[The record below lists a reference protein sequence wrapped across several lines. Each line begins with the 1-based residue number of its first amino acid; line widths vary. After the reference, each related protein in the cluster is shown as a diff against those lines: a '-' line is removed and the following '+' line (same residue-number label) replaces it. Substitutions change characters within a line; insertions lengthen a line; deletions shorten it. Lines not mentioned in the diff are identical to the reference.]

1 MYNVDG
7 NFDRH
12 DALAMLMLLRE
23 DKMRLYGT
31 TSPRDAESNRDKNYL
46 GDDDFFKKNYRK
58 QKDDHDD

>member
-23 DKMRLYGT
+23 DKLRLLGT
-31 TSPRDAESNRDKNYL
+31 TSPSDAAKSRDVGYL
-46 GDDDFFKKNYRK
+46 GEDNFFKKNYRK
-58 QKDDHDD
+58 SQQDPND